1 MMRST
6 SQQERST
13 MRFVLSYH
21 SLDFRCS
28 HGKAHLLRGIAD
40 ELFARRRAVRIFEPV
55 DTGIYLYLDQSAQ
68 TRRIWPSK

>member
-21 SLDFRCS
+21 SLDFRWH
-28 HGKAHLLRGIAD
+28 HGNAHLLRGIAD
-40 ELFARRRAVRIFEPV
+40 ELLARGRAVRILEPV
-55 DTGIYLYLDQSAQ
+55 DTDIYPYLDQSAR

>member
-1 MMRST
+1 MRGT

-21 SLDFRCS
+21 SLDFHCS
-28 HGKAHLLRGIAD
+28 QDNAHLLRGIAD
-40 ELFARRRAVRIFEPV
+40 ELLACGRAVRILEPI
-55 DTGIYLYLDQSAQ
+55 DTDIYLYLDQSAR